1 MEQTLHI
8 AGIAGCQVE
17 GILPNLRETS
27 VVALPSNCETL
38 SQKESNTKQNVHVH
52 FPWHLHVHAQFGV
65 DPAPVFRIMPVLFV
79 IENKAFLVAL
89 LKIIFQ
95 TGLRQGAE
103 TLLDVD

>member
-1 MEQTLHI
+1 MHI
-8 AGIAGCQVE
+8 AGIAGLSQVK
-17 GILPNLRETS
+17 GILPDLREIS
-27 VVALPSNCETL
+27 VVARPRNCEAV

-65 DPAPVFRIMPVLFV
+65 DPAPVFRIMPVIFV

-103 TLLDVD
+103 TLWDVD